1 MPKWA
6 IPAAIVVLVI
16 LLVVAPV
23 TGTYNSLVAAT
34 QQVDAA
40 WANVEAQYQR
50 RLDLIPNLVEA
61 TRGFLTQ
68 ERTIFEDLAKAR
80 ARYAGSPPG
89 SSERVAAANQVESAL
104 ARLLVI
110 VENYPTL
117 RSSDVVQ
124 RLMSELASTE
134 NEIAAARQAFNQ
146 QVRQYNTRLKTF
158 PTVLM
163 ARSLGFGEKPYFIS
177 AAEARQAPKVNLTN
191 P

>member
-1 MPKWA
+1 MPKWV
-6 IPAAIVVLVI
+6 IPAVIVVLAI
-16 LLVVAPV
+16 LFVVAPV
-23 TGTYNSLVAAT
+23 TGTYNSLVAAN

-50 RLDLIPNLVEA
+50 RLDLIPNLTEA
-61 TRGFLTQ
+61 TRGFLIQ

-117 RSSDVVQ
+117 RSSEVVQ

-134 NEIAAARQAFNQ
+134 NEIAAARQTYNQ

-163 ARSLGFGEKPYFIS
+163 ARSLGFAEKPYFIS
-177 AAEARQAPKVNLTN
+177 ATEARQAPKVNLTN